1 MEHLKRTHRCGDL
14 RPSQAG
20 EKVGVMGWVHRSRDH
35 GGLIFVDVRDRSGIV
50 QALFSPDV
58 DGNTFNMAKELRS
71 EYVVALE
78 GRLDLRPEGR
88 INAALET
95 GEVEI
100 YVDRCEILNPART
113 PPFPI
118 NENTEVEEAL
128 RLQYRYL
135 DLRRQLLQNNIAFRH
150 RVVKAVRDFYDS
162 RGFYEIETPVLT
174 RSTPEGARDYLVP
187 SRVNPGR
194 FYALPQSPQLF
205 KQLLMVGGMERY
217 FQVVRCFRDEDLRA
231 DRQPEFTQVD
241 VEMAFV
247 DMEDVIQGTEEMLQ
261 YVIHTTLGIDVPLP
275 FPRITYDESML
286 RYGTDRPDRRY
297 GMEISDLAGVFQGTG
312 FKVFQEALAS
322 GVVRGFRVKGGG
334 RFSRREL
341 DETVARAQDLG
352 ASGLLWFVFEEEQ
365 VRSPTVKFLSEGE
378 LRRLRAVLDAVPG
391 DLGLV
396 VAGPEGVVAP
406 VLGSL
411 RVEMAARLDLR
422 REGLGFTWV
431 TDFPLLEFSEEEGKY
446 VSVHHPFTAP
456 RDADLLALEGSPG
469 LVRAKSYD
477 VVLNGVELGGGS
489 IRIHK
494 RGVQEQVFRVLGMGD
509 EEAREK
515 FGYLLDAFEYGTP
528 PHGGIALGLDRMVML
543 LNGNDSIRDVI
554 AFPKTAKASCLM
566 TGAPSPVGERQLREL
581 HLRLT

>member
-1 MEHLKRTHRCGDL
+1 MEHLKRTHRCGEL
-14 RPSQAG
+14 GPSQAG

-50 QALFSPDV
+50 QAVFSPDV
-58 DGNTFNMAKELRS
+58 DGETFNVAKELRS

-100 YVDRCEILNPART
+100 YVHRCEILNPAKT

-135 DLRRQLLQNNIAFRH
+135 DLRRQPLQKSIAFRH

-247 DMEDVIQGTEEMLQ
+247 DADDVIQVTEEMLQ
-261 YVIHTTLGIDVPLP
+261 YVIHTTLGMEVPLP

-286 RYGTDRPDRRY
+286 RYGTDRPDRRF

-312 FKVFQEALAS
+312 FKVLQEALSS
-322 GVVRGFRVKGGG
+322 GVIRGFRVEGGG

-341 DETVARAQDLG
+341 DETVARAQELG

-365 VRSPTVKFLSEGE
+365 VRSPTAKFLSDEE
-378 LRRLRAVLDAVPG
+378 LKRLRAVLDASPG

-411 RVEMAARLDLR
+411 RVEMASKLNLP

-456 RDADLLALEGSPG
+456 RDADLPALQGSPE

-494 RGVQEQVFRVLGMGD
+494 RDVQEQVFRALGLAD
-509 EEAREK
+509 DEAREK
-515 FGYLLDAFEYGTP
+515 FGYLLEAFEFGTP

-566 TGAPSPVGERQLREL
+566 TGAPSPVAERQLREL